1 MAKFIYRMQSI
12 LDIKEKLEEQARNE
26 FAAARMHLNEEEE
39 KLALLKGRKSSYE
52 EQGRELQKSGLN
64 VLDILT
70 NRNAITR
77 MQEFI
82 EIQRDAVEAAN
93 MQLEKARIKLRTAM
107 QESKTQEKL
116 RERAFE
122 EFIREENAREAKE
135 VIKMER
141 KKVMP
146 LDEELGLDDA
156 KLEKKR
162 LKEEKKKLKAE
173 QKEQK
178 KLAKQRAREI
188 DDREDELSEG
198 EDASSGSVFAV
209 TFVIVLIWIAILCLI
224 IKLDFGGFGSNVLA
238 PVLKDVPIINMILPS
253 VSEEDTASPEQQ
265 EEYGGYSS
273 LKDAVDYIKELEL
286 ELERAQTSQT
296 SNAEELAELKAQVE
310 RLKTFEDNQVDFQRV
325 VTEFYEE
332 VVYADKG
339 PGIEEYRKYYE
350 EMNPATAEYLYKQV
364 IQQSEESKKIS
375 EYVESYS
382 SMKPASA
389 AAIFAQ
395 MTDNL
400 DLVSRILGAM
410 DSEKRGSILAAM
422 DPELASRLTKMMDP
436 ES

>member
-1 MAKFIYRMQSI
+1 MQ
-12 LDIKEKLEEQARNE
+12 AP
-26 FAAARMHLNEEEE
+26 
-39 KLALLKGRKSSYE
+39 AL
-52 EQGRELQKSGLN
+52 
-64 VLDILT
+64 
-70 NRNAITR
+70 
-77 MQEFI
+77 F
-82 EIQRDAVEAAN
+82 
-93 MQLEKARIKLRTAM
+93 LR
-107 QESKTQEKL
+107 SL
-116 RERAFE
+116 
-122 EFIREENAREAKE
+122 
-135 VIKMER
+135 
-141 KKVMP
+141 
-146 LDEELGLDDA
+146 L
-156 KLEKKR
+156 
-162 LKEEKKKLKAE
+162 
-173 QKEQK
+173 
-178 KLAKQRAREI
+178 
-188 DDREDELSEG
+188 
-198 EDASSGSVFAV
+198 
-209 TFVIVLIWIAILCLI
+209 
-224 IKLDFGGFGSNVLA
+224 LA

>member
-1 MAKFIYRMQSI
+1 
-12 LDIKEKLEEQARNE
+12 
-26 FAAARMHLNEEEE
+26 
-39 KLALLKGRKSSYE
+39 
-52 EQGRELQKSGLN
+52 
-64 VLDILT
+64 
-70 NRNAITR
+70 
-77 MQEFI
+77 
-82 EIQRDAVEAAN
+82 
-93 MQLEKARIKLRTAM
+93 
-107 QESKTQEKL
+107 
-116 RERAFE
+116 
-122 EFIREENAREAKE
+122 
-135 VIKMER
+135 
-141 KKVMP
+141 MP